1 VSDNMDDLITEMAEI
16 AGNVPKADF
25 DNLSEQQA
33 IAVGLMIVQ
42 SLDFL
47 VEAIRDVNRTLN
59 DVRVRL

>member
-1 VSDNMDDLITEMAEI
+1 MSDSMDDLVGEMAEI

-47 VEAIRDVNRTLN
+47 VEAIRDVDRTLN